1 MCRQRLAIARGL
13 MRQRPVLMLFDEPS
27 SALEPQA
34 EDTIF
39 AGYLSHARELN
50 QTAGAIT
57 VIVSHRMS
65 TVRLVDRIIHLHGGR
80 VIEDARTTSLWR
92 VTAAT
97 PRCST
102 CRRARIADVDGSPP
116 SPRALMATRRA
127 WSTRRPDDPGK
138 PPTTSTPVGGW
149 AGAGQCL

>member
-34 EDTIF
+34 EDTIL

-57 VIVSHRMS
+57 VIVSHWMS

-80 VIEDARTTSLWR
+80 VIEDGTH
-92 VTAAT
+92 
-97 PRCST
+97 
-102 CRRARIADVDGSPP
+102 DE
-116 SPRALMATRRA
+116 LMARDGRYA
-127 WSTRRPDDPGK
+127 EMFNLQASSYR
-138 PPTTSTPVGGW
+138 
-149 AGAGQCL
+149 

>member
-34 EDTIF
+34 EDTIL

-50 QTAGAIT
+50 QTAGAMT

-116 SPRALMATRRA
+116 SPPALMATRRA
-127 WSTRRPDDPGK
+127 
-138 PPTTSTPVGGW
+138 
-149 AGAGQCL
+149 